1 MHLGPRAAPWTPSL
15 SLSTIAP
22 LSPGSSSPEARRA
35 EMFASDLPIGDSQ
48 NNIEPEGAL
57 AWNRTFHRL
66 DLLTPLRPPTPDH
79 HPPKCS
85 RDLFR
90 LWSAAV
96 PPTSHDC
103 TSLSFRSVISN
114 ASCSRPRPDWR
125 KFSPYYSRLSLRD
138 SCPFHPF
145 PSLPRPAQKAR
156 SEAVID
162 AEPEAHRKEH
172 GPPA

>member
-1 MHLGPRAAPWTPSL
+1 
-15 SLSTIAP
+15 
-22 LSPGSSSPEARRA
+22 
-35 EMFASDLPIGDSQ
+35 MFASDLPIGDSQ

-103 TSLSFRSVISN
+103 TSLSFR
-114 ASCSRPRPDWR
+114 
-125 KFSPYYSRLSLRD
+125 RLSLRD